1 MGYYKNLEIENQV
14 EEADRV
20 PAPKPASGHVA
31 IQSSDLVTYEPKGL
45 SSKLITYFPTRR
57 LTRQIEKATARQ
69 ERCRFL
75 RRLGW
80 TLIGV
85 SVGVSTTVFALNV
98 WGW

>member
-1 MGYYKNLEIENQV
+1 MGYYKNLEVAGQV

-20 PAPKPASGHVA
+20 PPPKPASSHVA
-31 IQSSDLVTYEPKGL
+31 YTAQPVAVSSTYL
-45 SSKLITYFPTRR
+45 TYFPTRR

-69 ERCRFL
+69 ERCRLL
-75 RRLGW
+75 RRIGW

-85 SVGVSTTVFALNV
+85 TLGISATIFALNV